1 MTVNLTPTEVLAGVG
16 VLLALVMVWRA
27 GTHRARRAA
36 EAARAG
42 SRVVSLAGR
51 VLLTAGAIV
60 GVQWV
65 VLTHAPNTMVFW
77 VVLAAPAL
85 IAGHV
90 LTRALT
96 VTSLDTTRRR
106 GDRR

>member
-1 MTVNLTPTEVLAGVG
+1 MTVNLTPTEVLAAVG
-16 VLLALVMVWRA
+16 VLLILVMVWRS
-27 GTHRARRAA
+27 GTRRARRAA

-51 VLLTAGAIV
+51 VLLTAAVIV

-65 VLTHAPNTMVFW
+65 MITYAAGSSLFW
-77 VVLAAPAL
+77 VALAVPAL

-90 LTRALT
+90 LTRALM

-106 GDRR
+106 GERR

>member
-1 MTVNLTPTEVLAGVG
+1 MTINLTPTEVLAALG
-16 VLLALVMVWRA
+16 VLLTLVMVWRS
-27 GTHRARRAA
+27 GTRRARRAA
-36 EAARAG
+36 DAARAG

-51 VLLTAGAIV
+51 VMLTAGVIV

-65 VLTHAPNTMVFW
+65 VITYAAGSTWFW
-77 VVLAAPAL
+77 VALALPAL
-85 IAGHV
+85 IVGHV
-90 LTRALT
+90 LTRLLT

>member
-1 MTVNLTPTEVLAGVG
+1 MTVNLSPTEVLAAVG
-16 VLLALVMVWRA
+16 VLLALVIVCRS
-27 GTHRARRAA
+27 GTRRARRAA

-51 VLLTAGAIV
+51 VLLTAAVIV

-65 VLTHAPNTMVFW
+65 VITYAAGSSLFW
-77 VVLAAPAL
+77 VALAVPAL

-90 LTRALT
+90 LTRAL
-96 VTSLDTTRRR
+96 R
-106 GDRR
+106 

>member
-1 MTVNLTPTEVLAGVG
+1 MTVDLTPTEVLAGVG
-16 VLLALVMVWRA
+16 VLLMVITVWRT

-36 EAARAG
+36 DAARAG

-51 VLLTAGAIV
+51 VLLTAGLIV

-65 VLTHAPNTMVFW
+65 VITHAANSTVFW
-77 VVLAAPAL
+77 VALALPAL
-85 IAGHV
+85 IAGNV

-106 GDRR
+106 DDR